1 MRRSSS
7 IMRSSAVALLLSAL
21 LAACGGPLR
30 YAPKGT
36 PKAPET
42 DAHLIAEVD
51 EKGSITHLTI
61 TAEHL
66 APPGRLQEGAS
77 TYVVWARK
85 DDSVAWQRVGAL
97 DYDEGD
103 RKGSLK
109 AASVPFVTFDVIVSI
124 EKQAAPASP
133 SGDVVLQ
140 QRVQD

>member
-1 MRRSSS
+1 MCIRDRRSS
-7 IMRSSAVALLLSAL
+7 VLVLLASAL

-42 DAHLIAEVD
+42 DAHLIAAVD
-51 EKGSITHLTI
+51 EKAHITHITI

-66 APPGRLQEGAS
+66 APPGRLQEGGT
-77 TYVVWARK
+77 TYVVWTRK
-85 DDSVAWQRVGAL
+85 DDSSAWQRVGAL
-97 DYDEGD
+97 EYDEGD
-103 RKGSLK
+103 RKGSLTE
-109 AASVPFVTFDVIVSI
+109 ASVPFTTFDLVVSI

-133 SGDVVLQ
+133 SADIVLQ

>member
-1 MRRSSS
+1 MRRSISTL
-7 IMRSSAVALLLSAL
+7 RSSVLVLLASAL

-36 PKAPET
+36 PKAPEM
-42 DAHLIAEVD
+42 DAHVTADINETASL
-51 EKGSITHLTI
+51 THLAI

-66 APPGRLQEGAS
+66 APPGRLQDGGT
-77 TYVVWARK
+77 TYVVWTRK
-85 DDSVAWQRVGAL
+85 NDGGVWQRVGAL
-97 DYDEGD
+97 EYDEGD

-109 AASVPFVTFDVIVSI
+109 DASVPLTAFDLVVSI

-133 SGDVVLQ
+133 SSDIVLQ

>member
-1 MRRSSS
+1 MRPSISTLRSS
-7 IMRSSAVALLLSAL
+7 VLVLLASAL

-42 DAHLIAEVD
+42 DAHLIAAVD
-51 EKGSITHLTI
+51 EKANITHITI

-66 APPGRLQEGAS
+66 APPGRLQDGGT
-77 TYVVWARK
+77 TYVVWTRK
-85 DDSVAWQRVGAL
+85 DDGAPWQRVGAL
-97 DYDEGD
+97 EYDEGD
-103 RKGSLK
+103 RKGGLNE
-109 AASVPFVTFDVIVSI
+109 ASVPFTSFDLVVSI

-133 SGDVVLQ
+133 SADIVLQ

>member
-1 MRRSSS
+1 MRPSISTLRSS
-7 IMRSSAVALLLSAL
+7 VLVLLASAL

-42 DAHLIAEVD
+42 DAHLIAAVD
-51 EKGSITHLTI
+51 EKANITHITI

-66 APPGRLQEGAS
+66 APPGRLQDGGT
-77 TYVVWARK
+77 TYVVWTRK
-85 DDSVAWQRVGAL
+85 DDSSAWQRVGAL
-97 DYDEGD
+97 EYDEGD
-103 RKGSLK
+103 RKANLSE
-109 AASVPFVTFDVIVSI
+109 ASVPFTTFDLVVSI

-133 SGDVVLQ
+133 SADIVLQ

>member
-1 MRRSSS
+1 MRPSISTLRSS
-7 IMRSSAVALLLSAL
+7 VLVLLASAL

-42 DAHLIAEVD
+42 DAHLIADID
-51 EKGSITHLTI
+51 EKASLTHLTI

-66 APPGRLQEGAS
+66 APPGRLQDGGT

-85 DDSVAWQRVGAL
+85 NESSVWQRVGAL

-103 RKGSLK
+103 RKGGLK
-109 AASVPFVTFDVIVSI
+109 EASVPLTAFDLVVSS

-133 SGDVVLQ
+133 SSDIVLQ